1 MRAKAIFLSGPQFLL
16 LFVLAWR
23 AKVALGELLILQEQG
38 ALDTIDE
45 MALLFHLALLVIL
58 VFAIAASIWR
68 IPSALWGKRSMLV
81 LSICC
86 VGGAAVDWWVTRSMS
101 TFPPSPYWQVSEAVL
116 AVGIWIRSQFLSGR
130 QGFP

>member
-1 MRAKAIFLSGPQFLL
+1 MRVKAIFLSVPQFLL

-23 AKVALGELLILQEQG
+23 AKVALGELLNLHEEG

-45 MALLFHLALLVIL
+45 IVLLFHLALLVIL
-58 VFAIAASIWR
+58 VFAIATSIWR

-86 VGGAAVDWWVTRSMS
+86 VGGAAVDWWVTSSMS
-101 TFPPSPYWQVSEAVL
+101 TFPPSPYWEISEAVL
-116 AVGIWIRSQFLSGR
+116 AAGIWISSQFS
-130 QGFP
+130 